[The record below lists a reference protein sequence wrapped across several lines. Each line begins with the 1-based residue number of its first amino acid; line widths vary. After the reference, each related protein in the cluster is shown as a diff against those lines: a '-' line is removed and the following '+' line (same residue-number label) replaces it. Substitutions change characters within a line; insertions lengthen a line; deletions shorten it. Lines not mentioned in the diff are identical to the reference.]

1 MPDEQPFRPLTSYLI
16 RKTTMWASICT
27 LLLATV
33 QGWLSYQTVTERGIA
48 KLKQVAV
55 SQAPAYAEALWRVDV
70 ISMRLMLEGLRQ
82 TTDIGYAEIREPS
95 NYATTSNKREYKAAV
110 QDGDA
115 HCKSRCAST
124 TVPLLR
130 TGLQEP
136 IGELFLT
143 IDPRLVYLEVGR
155 TVAAVLISSALSTCL
170 LLVVIILVLKR
181 DLQRPLTR
189 LSSFVN
195 DLAAAELTQKLDL
208 QRPPRRH
215 RDEIDQVDEGF
226 QLLQGRLAQHI
237 QTLEEKVADRTA
249 HLAQALAELQTLST
263 TDALTSCRNRLYFS
277 QQLGTE
283 IQRAQRYQRPLSVV
297 FCDIDHFKQVNDLH
311 GHAAG
316 DQLLKA
322 TGQLLRGEL
331 RVSADW
337 VARYGGEEFVLVL
350 PETALSDAIALA
362 ERIRQKIATGP
373 GIHLPDGSELK
384 RTMSF
389 GVAELAADETE
400 SALLQRADHLLYE
413 AKRGGRNRVC
423 AAAPVAA

>member
-33 QGWLSYQTVTERGIA
+33 QGWLSYQTVTERSLA
-48 KLKQVAV
+48 RLEQVALA
-55 SQAPAYAEALWRVDV
+55 QAPAYAEAIWWVDIV
-70 ISMRLMLEGLRQ
+70 SVRLMLEGLRR

-95 NYATTSNKREYKAAV
+95 NYATTSNKREYRVAV
-110 QDGDA
+110 QDGDPR
-115 HCKSRCAST
+115 CKDRCAST
-124 TVPLLR
+124 TAPLLR
-130 TGLQEP
+130 NGLQEP

-170 LLVVIILVLKR
+170 LLVVVILVLKR

-189 LSSFVN
+189 LSRFVN

-215 RDEIDQVDEGF
+215 QDEIDQVDEGF

-362 ERIRQKIATGP
+362 ERIRRHIAEGP
-373 GIHLPDGSELK
+373 GIRLPDGNALK

-389 GVAELAADETE
+389 GVAEFAADETE

-423 AAAPVAA
+423 AAAPVVA